1 MAKETSFQARLE
13 QRINALTGP
22 SEDLWRYR
30 EAASVLTSFDY
41 QKLQPFGEVAPDS
54 DARAELLADCEVLAT
69 DETSRWTLRTSI
81 RQAAL
86 NRLFERNS
94 IDAALAA
101 NPERPDTYTQKL
113 FEALLKNYRERPEML
128 RARARF
134 GMPEENRSLLQVVEW
149 LSGVPEFEGKLPRL
163 EEIKERIAR
172 DQLFEPFRALVGEH
186 FAGRRAELNQLTD
199 YVGVYDSLS
208 TSETIVR
215 TVERVFSI
223 QERPPLFINGP
234 GGCGKSTLIAKFIL
248 NHTTLEQGSLFPF
261 AYLDFDRVGL
271 LPEEPI
277 TLLFEIMRQL
287 TIQFPAANERYLSL
301 AHDWSARLS
310 QQTPGPEPKSLRLE
324 NRETFI
330 DEFSTFVASLKAD
343 QQPLLL
349 VLDTFEEVQLR
360 SRAFADEILD
370 FLNDLQRR
378 VPRLRT
384 VLSGRVEIESRKYKF
399 KEVKIGDFDK
409 DAAISY
415 LAARGITD
423 AGVAQ
428 KIFEQAG
435 GSPLVLRLAA
445 DLAKIEGVDKTGI
458 TDKWLERFQKESIEA
473 VLYKRILGHVY
484 DDRVKELA
492 YPGLV
497 LRVITPDTLWQI
509 LGPACRVEIKE
520 RKEAVELIRI
530 MKTQL
535 STILTPMT
543 GADDILVHR
552 PDMRSILLVDLK
564 GKSETDNDLA
574 GKLNRIH
581 TEAINFYKRSSTP
594 SQRAE
599 EIYHRLALGI
609 ERLELTSR
617 WMDGLKPFLGSSIR
631 ELPPQSQV
639 YLASRLGL
647 ELSPELWDSAEAED
661 WIPYAVRYTDEM
673 VALQKPF
680 DALGLLSKRP
690 HLLKSDSFRPA
701 LVKLADPVFRDYS
714 RRYQLIRET
723 NGAGPARTRMMNSL
737 VSQIRETT
745 NLLSPDPFYAL
756 DLFREGSAGNRLVA
770 LAIAEAEPNPEY
782 IDFTI
787 SAIKNALTPFEQF
800 HALLV
805 VSALFDHL
813 TLAQRNALRDALE
826 RPEGTPIHDDD
837 PSRKQ
842 LKDHLLERLDKAP
855 KEPDAIV
862 RNVEKVE
869 DPAPPKEVD
878 MTASPQA
885 EYTQEVRFAVVMYG
899 GVSLAIYING
909 IAQELLRLVRS
920 TSRSLD
926 KLESTERVYRRLS
939 CLLSDPELL
948 KKFREQVDANI
959 EIKRP
964 DIVDARVAESTVNT
978 RFVVDILSGTSA
990 GGINAV
996 YLAKALANDQDLDEL
1011 KKLWVTE
1018 GDIGL
1023 LINDK
1028 RSVAGLHLINQQPP
1042 QSLLNS
1048 RRMYFK
1054 LLKALQGMEKRRR
1067 SNVNFAS
1074 PYIDELDLFI
1084 TTTDIEGT
1092 LLPLRLSDTVVFERR
1107 HRNVFHFKY
1116 ATPEATGIQRND
1128 FLSQNDPFLAFA
1140 ARCTSSFPFAF
1151 EPMRLTDINE
1161 VLDRFPEYDD
1171 KDARQKLIDNWKS
1184 FFKTGDTSGKKIEFG
1199 TRSYTDGGVLDNKP
1213 FSFATETLLRR
1224 DAPVIVDRKL
1234 IYIEPSPEHPEDEP
1248 PRAERYQALENV
1260 KAALL
1265 DLPAYETIRE
1275 DLERVMDRNELIQRV
1290 NRITY
1295 AIERD
1300 LDQSAWSRPSLEP
1313 GEWERLDLAGM
1324 VRKFGIYY
1332 IPYRRLRISSTTDEL
1347 AKLVARSLNLNPE
1360 SSQFIAVRHLIHA
1373 WREQR
1378 YPDYHRDPQDAN
1390 STSPDKAPSDVSN
1403 RFLINF
1409 DFKYWVRRITFL
1421 RGKIDQLY
1429 GLIRL
1434 PPRDDGTGVDENKIA
1449 EADKAVLERLRRL
1462 KYHKLDY
1469 STISFERK
1477 QKIQQAIS
1485 YFKCEV
1491 NELNKGLRTGG
1502 RTIQSQPTNES
1513 SAAHKKFAQTIAEI
1527 KLSSDDIENLLGL
1540 PKRDPQ
1546 ELAVDGV
1553 VTQQE
1558 FSRLDD
1564 YEITKR
1570 AKALLF
1576 EPSFFK
1582 NSPLVS
1588 TPDDTETLK
1597 QPAQE
1602 PVLVRTELGKK
1613 FDAAGDALSELF
1625 HEEVVDK
1632 IWERGR
1638 ALLRPL
1644 DQLPEPSRR
1653 CYALRFK
1660 DDELDE
1666 DIQAIREYLWRYFS
1680 QFDDFDQVSFPIL
1693 FGTEVGESDVVD
1705 ILRIS
1710 PEDATSLIDE
1720 RAERQKANG
1729 RQKLAGTALHHFGAF
1744 LDQVWRQND
1753 ILWGRLDGAERLI
1766 TALLPEPE
1774 NKKVRA
1780 QLIAEAHDAILV
1792 EELQEKSDAALQ
1804 LVITETLVKV
1814 SSGMTAKAA
1823 LATIFPRLRDEPLR
1837 ARLGSAIDAGLKNDK
1852 LLAFIKSS
1860 YEVNRDLDPKIV
1872 LRSIAR
1878 STQVIGKMFED
1889 MANQHQIQGIGLAW
1903 ISRLGQFFWGLV
1915 EVAVPGSLLNLLFFH
1930 WLKIIYAFEVFLIV
1944 ASILLGQKDVTRFG
1958 WTALALTAALNL
1970 IVLLLGDYIRGR
1982 GRWWRLLLLLFAVA
1996 LLFFA
2001 TIGFG
2006 EIFGLEWKA
2015 KLFSFVTGLVSE

>member
-1 MAKETSFQARLE
+1 MAEDTSFRARLE
-13 QRINALTGP
+13 QGINALTGP

-30 EAASVLTSFDY
+30 EAASVLTYFDY
-41 QKLQPFGEVAPDS
+41 QKLQPFGEVARDS
-54 DARAELLADCEVLAT
+54 DARAELLADCEVLST
-69 DETSRWTLRTSI
+69 DETSRWTIRTSI
-81 RQAAL
+81 RQTTL
-86 NRLFERNS
+86 HRLFERDS

-113 FEALLKNYRERPEML
+113 FETLLKNYRERPEML

-134 GMPEENRSLLQVVEW
+134 GTFEENRALHQVVEW

-163 EEIKERIAR
+163 DEIKERIAR
-172 DQLFEPFRALVGEH
+172 DQLFEPFRALVGDH
-186 FAGRRAELNQLTD
+186 FAGRRAELNQLAD
-199 YVGVYDSLS
+199 YVGVYDASS

-248 NHTTLEQGSLFPF
+248 NHTTLAEGSLFPF

-287 TIQFPAANERYLSL
+287 TIQFPAANERYLSI
-301 AHDWSARLS
+301 ANDWSARLS
-310 QQTPGPEPKSLRLE
+310 QQTTGQEPKSLRLE

-330 DEFSTFVASLKAD
+330 DEFATFIASLKTENH
-343 QQPLLL
+343 PLLL
-349 VLDTFEEVQLR
+349 VLDTFEEIQLR

-384 VLSGRVEIESRKYKF
+384 VLSGRAEIQSRKYKF
-399 KEVKIGDFDK
+399 RELKIGDFDK

-423 AGVAQ
+423 ANVAQ
-428 KIFEQAG
+428 KIYTLAG

-458 TDKWLERFQKESIEA
+458 TDKWLERFQKESVEA

-484 DDRVKELA
+484 EERVKHLA

-497 LRVITPDTLWQI
+497 LRVITPDALWQI
-509 LGPACRVEIKE
+509 LGPACRVEIKT
-520 RKEAVELIRI
+520 RKEAVELVRI
-530 MKTQL
+530 MRAQL

-543 GADDILVHR
+543 GEEDVLVHR
-552 PDMRSILLVDLK
+552 PDMRSILLMDLK
-564 GKSETDNDLA
+564 SKSETDNDLA
-574 GKLNRIH
+574 EKLNRIH
-581 TEAINFYKRSSTP
+581 TEAIKFYSRFSEP
-594 SQRAE
+594 AQRAE
-599 EIYHRLALGI
+599 EIYHRLALGL
-609 ERLELTSR
+609 ERQELGLR
-617 WMDGLKPFLGSSIR
+617 WMEGLRPFLGSSIR
-631 ELPPQSQV
+631 ELPAKSQV
-639 YLASRLGL
+639 YLAARLGL
-647 ELSPELWDSAEAED
+647 ELSPELWNSAEDED
-661 WIPYAVRYTDEM
+661 WIPYAVRFTDEM
-673 VALQKPF
+673 LALERPSE
-680 DALGLLSKRP
+680 ALALLSERQ
-690 HLLKSDSFRPA
+690 HLLERSSLRPA
-701 LVKLADPVFRDYS
+701 LV
-714 RRYQLIRET
+714 
-723 NGAGPARTRMMNSL
+723 
-737 VSQIRETT
+737 
-745 NLLSPDPFYAL
+745 
-756 DLFREGSAGNRLVA
+756 A
-770 LAIAEAEPNPEY
+770 LA
-782 IDFTI
+782 TSMI
-787 SAIKNALTPFEQF
+787 SRIKNAITLGEQLK
-800 HALLV
+800 AVLV
-805 VSALFDHL
+805 VERFFDEF
-813 TLAQRNALRDALE
+813 TPAKRNALRDALDQSQGK
-826 RPEGTPIHDDD
+826 PYPDTD
-837 PSRKQ
+837 PSLKQ
-842 LKDHLLERLDKAP
+842 WRDQLLERLDKAA
-855 KEPDAIV
+855 KEPEVVV
-862 RNVEKVE
+862 RNVEKVK
-869 DPAPPKEVD
+869 DPAPPKEVE

-885 EYTQEVRFAVVMYG
+885 EYTQEVRFAVIMYG

-926 KLESTERVYRRLS
+926 KLEGTERVYRRLS

-948 KKFREQVDANI
+948 RKFREQIDANT

-964 DIVDARVAESTVNT
+964 NIIDARVAESTVNT
-978 RFVVDILSGTSA
+978 RFVVDVLSGTSA

-1028 RSVAGLHLINQQPP
+1028 RSVAGLHLTNQQPP

-1054 LLKALQGMEKRRR
+1054 LLKALQGMEKRRK
-1067 SNVNFAS
+1067 SNTNFAS

-1107 HRNVFHFKY
+1107 HRNIFHFKY

-1151 EPMRLTDINE
+1151 EPMRLCDIDE

-1184 FFKTGDTSGKKIEFG
+1184 FFKSDNPGGKKIEFG

-1224 DAPVIVDRKL
+1224 DAPVAVDRKL

-1248 PRAERYQALENV
+1248 PRTERYQALENV

-1265 DLPAYETIRE
+1265 DLPSYETIRE

-1347 AKLVARSLNLNPE
+1347 AKLVARSLSLNLE
-1360 SSQFIAVRHLIHA
+1360 SSQFTAVRHLIHA

-1378 YPDYHRDPQDAN
+1378 YPDYYRHPEDADAPGN
-1390 STSPDKAPSDVSN
+1390 GKTPPDISN

-1409 DFKYWVRRITFL
+1409 DFKYWVRRLTFL

-1429 GLIRL
+1429 RLIRL
-1434 PPRDDGTGVDENKIA
+1434 PARDDGTGVDENKIS

-1477 QKIQQAIS
+1477 LKIQTAIS
-1485 YFKCEV
+1485 YFRCEV
-1491 NELNKGLRTGG
+1491 NELNKELRTGG
-1502 RTIQSQPTNES
+1502 RTIQSKPTAES
-1513 SAAHKKFAQTIAEI
+1513 SAAHKRFAQTIAEI
-1527 KLSSDDIENLLGL
+1527 KLSPDDIDNLLGL

-1546 ELAVDGV
+1546 EMDGV

-1570 AKALLF
+1570 ARALLF
-1576 EPSFFK
+1576 EPDATQSSE
-1582 NSPLVS
+1582 N
-1588 TPDDTETLK
+1588 
-1597 QPAQE
+1597 AQE
-1602 PVLVRTELGKK
+1602 PELPRTELGKK

-1632 IWERGR
+1632 VWGRGK

-1653 CYALRFK
+1653 CDPLRFK

-1680 QFDDFDQVSFPIL
+1680 KFDDFDQVSFPIL

-1780 QLIAEAHDAILV
+1780 QLIGEAHDAILV

-1804 LVITETLVKV
+1804 LVIMETLVKV

-1823 LATIFPRLRDEPLR
+1823 LATIFPRLRDEQLR

-1852 LLAFIKSS
+1852 LLEFIKSS

-1889 MANQHQIQGIGLAW
+1889 MANQHQVEGRGLAW

-1930 WLKIIYAFEVFLIV
+1930 WLKVIYAFEVFLIV

-1982 GRWWRLLLLLFAVA
+1982 GRWWRLLLVLFAVA

-2015 KLFSFVTGLVSE
+2015 KLFSFVTGLFQ